1 MYHVS
6 ETRVGGH
13 SVSVCPHLENT
24 WRFRASPSTYTL
36 ARNVLFNPS
45 MLSVFDLTSG
55 HQMSSWLFLVF
66 VAVLIKDR
74 HFSNMNPLQ
83 ADSLI
88 CRLNLTDLQWTAGGR
103 WPSGHW
109 RTVCWW
115 QSSSRPHVG
124 GREERREGGGSAL
137 AGREHPL
144 LVDSSSHMAA
154 ARRQDSW
161 WEQDK
166 QRGKI
171 KRFDLYFWNFHPTVS
186 TACLAL
192 SPQNASS
199 GLYDGMAWVLII
211 MDICTLGKIPLN
223 VNNITYLNLP

>member
-1 MYHVS
+1 MVYTYSADGFPPFVPTCCCYYGGRFLPWSFPVCMMYHVS

-124 GREERREGGGSAL
+124 GREVGRKGGRGVAL
-137 AGREHPL
+137 L
-144 LVDSSSHMAA
+144 
-154 ARRQDSW
+154 
-161 WEQDK
+161 
-166 QRGKI
+166 
-171 KRFDLYFWNFHPTVS
+171 
-186 TACLAL
+186 
-192 SPQNASS
+192 
-199 GLYDGMAWVLII
+199 
-211 MDICTLGKIPLN
+211 
-223 VNNITYLNLP
+223 